1 MEEAGLRKPGCV
13 ILFHSHKL
21 YELYMAVHS
30 FSVST
35 CESKAG
41 GTLEGRGQAGLCSEF
56 HASQNYIVRFS
67 LKNKIINSMKCQLTA
82 DWCLF

>member
-1 MEEAGLRKPGCV
+1 MV
-13 ILFHSHKL
+13 
-21 YELYMAVHS
+21 VHS

-41 GTLEGRGQAGLCSEF
+41 GTLEGGGQAGLCSEF
-56 HASQNYIVRFS
+56 QGSQNYIMRFS
-67 LKNKIINSMKCQLTA
+67 LKNKIINSTKCQLTT

>member
-1 MEEAGLRKPGCV
+1 MEETGLRKSGCV

-21 YELYMAVHS
+21 HEPYMAVHS

-41 GTLEGRGQAGLCSEF
+41 GTLEGGGQAGLCSESQG
-56 HASQNYIVRFS
+56 SQNYIMRFS
-67 LKNKIINSMKCQLTA
+67 LKNKIINSMK
-82 DWCLF
+82 